1 MKEKRIIYLIM
12 GVSSIL
18 ILLIGITTAWFEWKS
33 EIDTNVT
40 FNVSGL
46 NITYEGEPTVIKGNL
61 YPTMY
66 MNNTDNIIHNFS
78 LVTTS
83 NIEIYSKISLEIIT
97 LPDELKHESF
107 RWNLYKDSTQIS
119 SGSFQ
124 NATVGTDLLL
134 TPYETITTTKSNYT
148 LYIWIDGEHYDN
160 PLTMGGKT
168 FEFKLKLEASQQIYD
183 TAEECFEFD
192 ENTQTITKYLCNGG
206 GTVTKASYSV
216 DEIKRPSSKYMSLS
230 KAITI
235 DTTTTQSYPLITDVV
250 IPKTINDVTV
260 KHIGDES
267 FATCGKGPLLTSYEE
282 NDNNISIMP
291 FNNDKNIVMDKIEY
305 SGCRLTSVVIPDSVT
320 TIGESAFRANN
331 LTSVVIPDSVTTI
344 EYSAFSYNNL
354 TSVTI
359 GNSVTTIGKQAFESN
374 NLTSVVIPDSVTTI
388 GNYAFQY
395 NNLSSVYIGANSNLT
410 ETTGI
415 GMNAFRSNGDLSVIY
430 NYSGKV
436 FNFGAALGGGSDVIV
451 EYGTVDGVKIIS
463 SNSCFEFDVSTGT
476 ITDYVVSV
484 GSYDI
489 HPQCVANAQT
499 NLEITEEEATTV
511 CSGGEFRGY
520 TIDGYILLGASAELE
535 SAGIITNVVYD
546 TSVVIPSSIN
556 GVPVTTI
563 GNYAFSLNNLTSVT
577 IPNSVTTIGGGAFY
591 SNNLTSVVIPDSVTT
606 IGDGAFS
613 LNNLTSVVIPNS
625 VTTIGN
631 YAFGANN
638 LTSVVIPNSVT
649 TIGGGAFTGNN
660 LSSVYIGA
668 NSNLTETTGIGM
680 GAFSSSNR
688 TNTSN
693 GTTYVDNPNLT
704 IYNNSGKKFK
714 WYYVTQERNDSTEDA
729 YNFITG
735 TVPSYTSGS
744 TTYNSVTI
752 TTGGNP

>member
-124 NATVGTDLLL
+124 NATVGTNILLSSN
-134 TPYETITTTKSNYT
+134 ETITTTKSNYT

-168 FEFKLKLEASQQIYD
+168 FEFKLKLEASQQDYA

-192 ENTQTITKYLCNGG
+192 TSTQNITNYLCYSGNGNG
-206 GTVTKASYSV
+206 LPT
-216 DEIKRPSSKYMSLS
+216 
-230 KAITI
+230 
-235 DTTTTQSYPLITDVV
+235 ITDVV
-250 IPKTINDVTV
+250 IPSSINGVSV
-260 KHIGDES
+260 RAIGSTTLVSSVSYLNKEKIIAS
-267 FATCGKGPLLTSYEE
+267 PLANNLNKKPKIKLVFGETTTTSPFAY
-282 NDNNISIMP
+282 
-291 FNNDKNIVMDKIEY
+291 KNI
-305 SGCRLTSVVIPDSVT
+305 TSVVIP
-320 TIGESAFRANN
+320 
-331 LTSVVIPDSVTTI
+331 
-344 EYSAFSYNNL
+344 
-354 TSVTI
+354 
-359 GNSVTTIGKQAFESN
+359 NSVTTIGDRAFRNN

-388 GNYAFQY
+388 GGYAFAW
-395 NNLSSVYIGANSNLT
+395 NNLSSVYIGVNSNLT

-415 GMNAFRSNGDLSVIY
+415 GNYAFRS
-430 NYSGKV
+430 
-436 FNFGAALGGGSDVIV
+436 
-451 EYGTVDGVKIIS
+451 
-463 SNSCFEFDVSTGT
+463 SNS
-476 ITDYVVSV
+476 
-484 GSYDI
+484 
-489 HPQCVANAQT
+489 
-499 NLEITEEEATTV
+499 
-511 CSGGEFRGY
+511 
-520 TIDGYILLGASAELE
+520 
-535 SAGIITNVVYD
+535 
-546 TSVVIPSSIN
+546 
-556 GVPVTTI
+556 
-563 GNYAFSLNNLTSVT
+563 
-577 IPNSVTTIGGGAFY
+577 
-591 SNNLTSVVIPDSVTT
+591 
-606 IGDGAFS
+606 
-613 LNNLTSVVIPNS
+613 
-625 VTTIGN
+625 
-631 YAFGANN
+631 
-638 LTSVVIPNSVT
+638 
-649 TIGGGAFTGNN
+649 
-660 LSSVYIGA
+660 
-668 NSNLTETTGIGM
+668 
-680 GAFSSSNR
+680 
-688 TNTSN
+688 TNTYN

-704 IYNNSGKKFK
+704 TIYNNSGKKFK
-714 WYYVTQERNDSTEDA
+714 WCYVTQGRNNSTEDA

>member
-12 GVSSIL
+12 GVCSIL

-33 EIDTNVT
+33 EVDTNVT

-83 NIEIYSKISLEIIT
+83 NIEIHSKISLEIIT

-168 FEFKLKLEASQQIYD
+168 FEFKLKLEASQQDYA
-183 TAEECFEFD
+183 TAEVCFEFD
-192 ENTQTITKYLCNGG
+192 ENTQTITDYNAGAALVESYDVHPQCVANAQTNLGITEEEATTFCSGG
-206 GTVTKASYSV
+206 EFQGYTIVGLISLGSGAELESAGIITNVVYGASCSV
-216 DEIKRPSSKYMSLS
+216 
-230 KAITI
+230 
-235 DTTTTQSYPLITDVV
+235 DVV
-250 IPKTINDVTV
+250 IPSSINEVSVTT
-260 KHIGDES
+260 IGDS
-267 FATCGKGPLLTSYEE
+267 AFYRNNLTSVVIPDSVTTIGNDAFRE
-282 NDNNISIMP
+282 NN
-291 FNNDKNIVMDKIEY
+291 
-305 SGCRLTSVVIPDSVT
+305 LTSVVIPDSVT
-320 TIGESAFRANN
+320 TIGEGAFSSNN

-344 EYSAFSYNNL
+344 GYAAFQYNNL
-354 TSVTI
+354 TSVVIPDSVTTI
-359 GNSVTTIGKQAFESN
+359 GNYAFFSNNLTSVVIPDSVTTIGDSVFAYNTLTSVVIPNSVTTIGEGAFRYN

-388 GNYAFQY
+388 GNYAFQENNLTSVVIPDSVTTIGYLAFSY

-415 GMNAFRSNGDLSVIY
+415 GY
-430 NYSGKV
+430 Y
-436 FNFGAALGGGSDVIV
+436 
-451 EYGTVDGVKIIS
+451 
-463 SNSCFEFDVSTGT
+463 
-476 ITDYVVSV
+476 
-484 GSYDI
+484 
-489 HPQCVANAQT
+489 
-499 NLEITEEEATTV
+499 
-511 CSGGEFRGY
+511 
-520 TIDGYILLGASAELE
+520 
-535 SAGIITNVVYD
+535 
-546 TSVVIPSSIN
+546 
-556 GVPVTTI
+556 
-563 GNYAFSLNNLTSVT
+563 
-577 IPNSVTTIGGGAFY
+577 
-591 SNNLTSVVIPDSVTT
+591 
-606 IGDGAFS
+606 
-613 LNNLTSVVIPNS
+613 
-625 VTTIGN
+625 
-631 YAFGANN
+631 
-638 LTSVVIPNSVT
+638 
-649 TIGGGAFTGNN
+649 
-660 LSSVYIGA
+660 
-668 NSNLTETTGIGM
+668 
-680 GAFSSSNR
+680 AFSSSNR
-688 TNTSN
+688 TYTSSSTGN
-693 GTTYVDNPNLT
+693 TYVDNPNLTT

-714 WYYVTQERNDSTEDA
+714 WYYVTQNRNDSTEDA

-752 TTGGNP
+752 TTGGNS